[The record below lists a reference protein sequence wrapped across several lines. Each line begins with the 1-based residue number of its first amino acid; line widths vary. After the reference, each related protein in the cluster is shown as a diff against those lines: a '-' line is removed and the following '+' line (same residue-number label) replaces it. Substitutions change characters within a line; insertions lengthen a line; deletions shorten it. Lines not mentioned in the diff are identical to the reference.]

1 MPVWQRC
8 GNAPRPPTSAQ
19 IRVMP
24 ASRDPV
30 WRLHRPATGTDVE
43 CRIEQTVSKTFIVTV
58 ISGAAV
64 FLDEVY
70 PDATSARSRAL
81 LVRDG
86 LLASGDWTSVTV
98 DDAN

>member
-1 MPVWQRC
+1 MQ
-8 GNAPRPPTSAQ
+8 
-19 IRVMP
+19 

-43 CRIEQTVSKTFIVTV
+43 CRIGQSVSKTFIVTV
-58 ISGAAV
+58 VSGSEV

-81 LVRDG
+81 QVRDR
-86 LLASGDWTSVTV
+86 LLASGDWTSATV